1 MLDSAE
7 FFCYKCINV
16 KAQHK
21 RHIMKIKG
29 KLKQTQRKPKAKA
42 YGLAHSLIAHLRFY
56 QKRIDDA
63 QDQFMA
69 DPEVFRAII
78 NACTGSGKTENFI
91 VLIKKLVVL
100 AHEAGMKRV
109 LVAHPRLALSMDQQ
123 KRLKKALD
131 KLDIGYSFT
140 SFHSGEVMQT
150 TTSRRNTSTTD
161 RQQLEEYR
169 DSCCENLH
177 ITFTS
182 YASLHKIADM
192 EYDLIVCDEAHY
204 LCQGQY
210 KKSLH
215 LFRDDAKVLF
225 YTATP
230 VAVTAQEESM
240 TNKDFFGK
248 VIAEV
253 PPKEL
258 IPFGFVVPPRVRFM
272 NVKTTGAG
280 NAIDYAATIAEAYK
294 DQLAQVNKKF
304 VHKMLVAMANTSF
317 FDDIMADIVEMRKIV
332 GKDIDVYYVSAE
344 RCKKNGKPYANRE
357 ELLEDF
363 AKNENYC
370 VIIHCDTLAEG
381 IDVDGLG
388 GVLLLR
394 NLGKAKSIQTIGRA
408 CRPFKGDFKKDGTL
422 NKNRIKTEAIVTIA
436 MADSEWI
443 SNSNA
448 KEWSAIFKDGGY
460 NEMWEYVDPEFKEEG
475 GKREPG
481 ELENNVYKT
490 LEDVRFSDILN
501 DNIAAWETYKEKANA

>member
-1 MLDSAE
+1 MTELDTL
-7 FFCYKCINV
+7 
-16 KAQHK
+16 
-21 RHIMKIKG
+21 MKKHNFIPTTRNERR
-29 KLKQTQRKPKAKA
+29 KLRKQITE
-42 YGLAHSLIAHLRFY
+42 HLRFY
-56 QKRIDDA
+56 QKRVDQA
-63 QDQFMA
+63 QDEFIE
-69 DPEVFRAII
+69 DNEVFRAIV

-100 AHEAGMKRV
+100 ADKAGMKRV

-131 KLDIGYSFT
+131 KLGIGYSFT

-150 TTSRRNTSTTD
+150 TTNRRNTSTTD

-169 DSCCENLH
+169 DSCCEDLH

-182 YASLHKIADM
+182 YASLHKIANM

-215 LFRDDAKVLF
+215 LFRDDVKVLF

-240 TNKDFFGK
+240 TNEELFGK

-258 IPFGFVVPPRVRFM
+258 IPFGYVVPPRVRFM
-272 NVKTTGAG
+272 NVKTKGSG

-317 FDDIMADIVEMRKIV
+317 FDDIMSDIVEMRKIV

-370 VIIHCDTLAEG
+370 IIIHCDTLAEG

-408 CRPFKGDFKKDGTL
+408 CRPFKGDFKQDGTL
-422 NKNRIKTEAIVTIA
+422 KKYRIKTEAIVTIA
-436 MADSEWI
+436 MADGEWI
-443 SNSNA
+443 SNSSA
-448 KEWSAIFKDGGY
+448 KEWSDIFKAGGY
-460 NEMWEYVDPEFKEEG
+460 EKMWDYVDAEFKEEG
-475 GKREPG
+475 GKRKLGEP
-481 ELENNVYKT
+481 EVIVYKD
-490 LEDVRFSDILN
+490 LEDVKFADMLEDAMAEAR
-501 DNIAAWETYKEKANA
+501 AYMEKSNA

>member
-1 MLDSAE
+1 M
-7 FFCYKCINV
+7 
-16 KAQHK
+16 
-21 RHIMKIKG
+21 MKLEG
-29 KLKQTQRKPKAKA
+29 KLKQSQRKPKAKA

-63 QDQFMA
+63 QDQFIA

-91 VLIKKLVVL
+91 VLIKKLVLL
-100 AHEAGMKRV
+100 ANKAGMKRI

-123 KRLKKALD
+123 KRLNKALD
-131 KLDIGYSFT
+131 SLGIGYSFT

-150 TTSRRNTSTTD
+150 SSNRRNTSTTD
-161 RQQLEEYR
+161 KEQLEEYR
-169 DSCCENLH
+169 NSCCEDLH

-182 YASLHKIADM
+182 YASLHKIANM
-192 EYDLIVCDEAHY
+192 EYDLVICDEAHY

-215 LFRDDAKVLF
+215 LFRDDVKVLF

-230 VAVTAQEESM
+230 VAVTAQDESM
-240 TNKDFFGK
+240 NNQELFGK

-272 NVKTTGAG
+272 NVKTKGSG

-294 DQLAQVNKKF
+294 DQLAQVHKNF
-304 VHKMLVAMANTSF
+304 THKMLVAMANTSF
-317 FDDIMADIVEMRKIV
+317 FDDIMNDIAAMRKIA

-357 ELLEDF
+357 DLLDDF
-363 AKNENYC
+363 AKNSNYS

-388 GVLLLR
+388 GVFLLR
-394 NLGKAKSIQTIGRA
+394 NLGLAKSIQTIGRA

-422 NKNRIKTEAIVTIA
+422 KKNRIKTEAIVTIA
-436 MADSEWI
+436 MADGEWI

-448 KEWSAIFKDGGY
+448 KEWSEIFKAGGY
-460 NEMWEYVDPEFKEEG
+460 EDMWEYVDPEFKEEG

-481 ELENNVYKT
+481 ETENNVYKD
-490 LEDVRFSDILN
+490 LEDVRFSDIL
-501 DNIAAWETYKEKANA
+501 DNNLAAWETYKEKTNA